1 MTQNRRLSQKNSVIL
16 YQLVMGDRS
25 DSTGGI
31 VQSSKRSASAAAVP
45 LCKTQDCLAFNKK
58 LGNGYC
64 KDCCLERNVPFKS
77 SKKKTVEKID
87 DTATPAATTTFEPAE
102 FSIILNP
109 SVSTACTLPQ
119 PSVAIGDGQRFHAIG
134 TKVLICAETN
144 CAIAT
149 VVSIHIAKT
158 PQIAE
163 RLKDYFKYIVQDA
176 NNGVKSMVGSIC
188 ANTYIDVTDWPAWPA
203 GAHPR
208 GTLVHGQIGLA
219 AWLINSSIMSLINC
233 LLLHLQTDVPFLL
246 LVHLQSSNRTSSTRC
261 TT

>member
-1 MTQNRRLSQKNSVIL
+1 MSSKRDSS
-16 YQLVMGDRS
+16 GDGVTS
-25 DSTGGI
+25 L
-31 VQSSKRSASAAAVP
+31 KRSASAAAVP

-87 DTATPAATTTFEPAE
+87 DTATPAATTTLEPAE
-102 FSIILNP
+102 FSIILDP
-109 SVSTACTLPQ
+109 SKSAACTLPQ

-158 PQIAE
+158 AEIAE
-163 RLKDYFKYIVQDA
+163 RLKDSFKYIVQDA

-188 ANTYIDVTDWPAWPA
+188 ANTYVDVADWPAWPA

-208 GTLVHGQIGLA
+208 GTLVHGLSRSITPSGTFESRLECKRIQPFGNIAGVSFNFDGNPVHYIVQYVPNDSQVPETRVILA
-219 AWLINSSIMSLINC
+219 S
-233 LLLHLQTDVPFLL
+233 DVVL
-246 LVHLQSSNRTSSTRC
+246 
-261 TT
+261 